1 MYYIAWSLA
10 VLGRRYW
17 SKRRR
22 DDVLHRKKFSFDPD
36 RVRRLLDLLLKA
48 ATVVEPT
55 HTLTVSS
62 HEPDNRLLE
71 CSEESH
77 TDYLVTGNKRH
88 FPRRW
93 KTTRIVNAR
102 EFLELLGPDVI

>member
-88 FPRRW
+88 FPRR
-93 KTTRIVNAR
+93 
-102 EFLELLGPDVI
+102 